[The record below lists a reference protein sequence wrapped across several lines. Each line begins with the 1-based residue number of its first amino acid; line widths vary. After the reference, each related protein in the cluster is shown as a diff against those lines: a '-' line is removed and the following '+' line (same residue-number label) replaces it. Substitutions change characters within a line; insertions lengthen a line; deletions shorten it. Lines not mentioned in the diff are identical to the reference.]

1 MLKTPLEGAL
11 TGSTVSPFTAWYWHN
26 YPPEIW
32 GRFMRAFDARR
43 GLLMS
48 LEASEDYA
56 DKEVNQRRF
65 EMEGL

>member
-1 MLKTPLEGAL
+1 
-11 TGSTVSPFTAWYWHN
+11 
-26 YPPEIW
+26 
-32 GRFMRAFDARR
+32 MRALDARR